1 MRKII
6 ALVLAFS
13 ILIIGTAF
21 VYSKRNGVMIPLK
34 LHIESVVVDSHNDTM
49 MKIVDEETW
58 LPSVDLRGDTDLQ
71 IDLAKL
77 RAGNLSVPF
86 FAAYSSP
93 YHGNPDRSVSRTL
106 ALINALYYTEKHNR
120 DILKISSS
128 YKEIEAA
135 LLKKM
140 IAAVPAIEGAYS
152 LSEGNAHELLKQY
165 DDLGIKAIGFTWNYS
180 NALGEGLY
188 RSYADIDGSFSQGG
202 LTELGRKTVEEMNRL
217 GMVIDVSHLAETSFW
232 DVIETS
238 RLPIIAS
245 HSGAF
250 SEFIHERNLKDDQI
264 LAIKENGGVVGVV
277 FYTDFISE
285 PGTASI
291 SRIVD
296 HIDYIVKLAGID
308 HAGLGSDFD
317 GAVMPQD
324 LGDSSGMYK
333 ITEELVKR
341 GYSELDIKKIL
352 GLNMLRVIKENDMAR
367 IEEPSLEGVTITPLL
382 QMGERFITKT
392 PSLRASITGNNGK
405 DLSYRVILNGIPQK
419 AMIENDQILLDIS
432 SPLKEKFYV
441 VTFEASD
448 GSGSVERATRILY
461 IEEN

>member
-1 MRKII
+1 MKKIV

-13 ILIIGTAF
+13 TLINGTAF

-34 LHIESVVVDSHNDTM
+34 LHIDSVVVDAHNDTM
-49 MKIVDEETW
+49 MKIIDEKTW
-58 LPSVDLRGDTDLQ
+58 LPAVDLRKDSNLQ
-71 IDLAKL
+71 IDLIKL

-106 ALINALYYTEKHNR
+106 ALINALYFTEKHNR
-120 DILKISSS
+120 DIFKISSS
-128 YKEIEAA
+128 YKEIEEAV
-135 LLKKM
+135 LKRM
-140 IAAVPAIEGAYS
+140 IAAVPTIEGAYS
-152 LSEGNAHELLKQY
+152 LSEENAHELLRQY

-202 LTELGRKTVEEMNRL
+202 LTELGKEIVEQMNSL
-217 GMVIDVSHLAETSFW
+217 GMLIDVSHLAETSFW
-232 DVIETS
+232 DVIDTTK
-238 RLPIIAS
+238 LPIIAS

-264 LAIKENGGVVGVV
+264 HAIKENGGVIGVV

-296 HIDYIVKLAGID
+296 HIEYIVKLAGID
-308 HAGLGSDFD
+308 HVGLGSDFD
-317 GAVMPQD
+317 GAVMPYD
-324 LGDSSGMYK
+324 LRDSSGVYR
-333 ITEELVKR
+333 ITDELARR
-341 GYSELDIKKIL
+341 GYSERDIRKIL
-352 GLNMLRVIKENDMAR
+352 GLNMLRVIKENDEAR
-367 IEEPSLEGVTITPLL
+367 IEEPKLDGITIIPQLK
-382 QMGERFITKT
+382 MGERLATKT
-392 PSLRASITGNNGK
+392 PSLKAYISGHNGK
-405 DLSYRVILNGIPQK
+405 DLSYRVILNGIPRE
-419 AMIENDQILLDIS
+419 AVIENDQIMLNIS

-448 GSGSVERATRILY
+448 GSGSTERATRILY
-461 IEEN
+461 IEGN